1 MIPKSLAT
9 KNAATISLL
18 VAPIYKFLML
28 ILFPVITFMEVLIRI
43 FSPKAKIE
51 QLTDEEIDSFIDM

>member
-1 MIPKSLAT
+1 
-9 KNAATISLL
+9 
-18 VAPIYKFLML
+18 ML